1 MAENK
6 TKPTEASVQAFLESV
21 EDERKR
27 KDSFTLVK
35 LMQEITGEE
44 ARMWG
49 DTMVGFGNYH
59 YKYASGREGDMMLV
73 GFSPRKA
80 ALTLYIMSGL
90 DEGDPLLNQL
100 GKYKTGKACLYIKTL
115 TDVDMTVL
123 RQMVERSVSRLR
135 ENQPG

>member
-6 TKPTEASVQAFLESV
+6 TKPTEASVQAFLETV
-21 EDERKR
+21 TDERKR
-27 KDSFTLVK
+27 EDSFTLVK
-35 LMQEITGEE
+35 LMQEVTGEE

-90 DEGDPLLNQL
+90 DDGDPLLTRL
-100 GKYKTGKACLYIKTL
+100 GKYKTGKACLYVKTL
-115 TDVDMTVL
+115 KDVDMTVL

-135 ENQPG
+135 EQQSG

>member
-6 TKPTEASVQAFLESV
+6 TKPTEASVQAFLENV
-21 EDERKR
+21 ADERKR
-27 KDSFTLVK
+27 EDSFTLVK
-35 LMQEITGEE
+35 LMQEVTGEE

-59 YKYASGREGDMMLV
+59 YQYASGREGDMMLV

-90 DEGDPLLNQL
+90 DDGDPLLNKL
-100 GKYKTGKACLYIKTL
+100 GKYKTGKACLYVKTL
-115 TDVDMTVL
+115 KDVDMTVL

-135 ENQPG
+135 ENQSG